1 MVWLSYN
8 MVFVL
13 LTVLRKNM
21 LKSWLR
27 LIRVFGLLLMMI

>member
-8 MVFVL
+8 MAFTPL
-13 LTVLRKNM
+13 MVLRKNM
-21 LKSWLR
+21 LESWLR